1 MTGAEL
7 RELATELGIDAIGAA
22 PVAAYDDTE
31 LHIHDR
37 RSRGLFADMKFTMAR
52 PEISCH
58 PELLLEGA
66 TTLIAGALCYYREGA
81 EPGSGD
87 GRLPRYT
94 WRDEYA
100 ELRMRLAAL
109 GERLGGDY
117 RVLVDESEHV
127 DRAGAVRVD
136 VHTARPGIVIG
147 RRGAEADE
155 LRAELATITGN
166 NRVQLHIQEIKS
178 PELDAALIAQGV
190 ADQLANRIAFRR
202 AMKRAV
208 QNAQRA
214 GALGIKVQC
223 SGRLGGAE
231 MSRTEWYREGRV
243 PLHTL
248 RADIDYGFREAKTSN
263 GRVGVKVWLYRGD
276 ILPYKSQSDDKI
288 AREAAMA
295 VGETSGQSTEA
306 GQRRVVSSA
315 GRPQAAAVEQAEA
328 APLLKDADPELEKLL
343 DEEETIAR
351 QTRQGHETPHFR
363 GDD

>member
-1 MTGAEL
+1 
-7 RELATELGIDAIGAA
+7 
-22 PVAAYDDTE
+22 
-31 LHIHDR
+31 
-37 RSRGLFADMKFTMAR
+37 
-52 PEISCH
+52 
-58 PELLLEGA
+58 
-66 TTLIAGALCYYREGA
+66 
-81 EPGSGD
+81 
-87 GRLPRYT
+87 
-94 WRDEYA
+94 
-100 ELRMRLAAL
+100 
-109 GERLGGDY
+109 
-117 RVLVDESEHV
+117 
-127 DRAGAVRVD
+127 
-136 VHTARPGIVIG
+136 
-147 RRGAEADE
+147 
-155 LRAELATITGN
+155 
-166 NRVQLHIQEIKS
+166 
-178 PELDAALIAQGV
+178 
-190 ADQLANRIAFRR
+190 
-202 AMKRAV
+202 MKRAV

-315 GRPQAAAVEQAEA
+315 GRPQAAAVEPVEA

-351 QTRQGHETPHFR
+351 QTRRVTRRRTSAVTTER
-363 GDD
+363 GGR

>member
-1 MTGAEL
+1 
-7 RELATELGIDAIGAA
+7 
-22 PVAAYDDTE
+22 
-31 LHIHDR
+31 
-37 RSRGLFADMKFTMAR
+37 
-52 PEISCH
+52 
-58 PELLLEGA
+58 
-66 TTLIAGALCYYREGA
+66 
-81 EPGSGD
+81 
-87 GRLPRYT
+87 
-94 WRDEYA
+94 
-100 ELRMRLAAL
+100 
-109 GERLGGDY
+109 
-117 RVLVDESEHV
+117 
-127 DRAGAVRVD
+127 
-136 VHTARPGIVIG
+136 
-147 RRGAEADE
+147 
-155 LRAELATITGN
+155 
-166 NRVQLHIQEIKS
+166 
-178 PELDAALIAQGV
+178 
-190 ADQLANRIAFRR
+190 
-202 AMKRAV
+202 MKRAV

-295 VGETSGQSTEA
+295 VGETSGQSTE
-306 GQRRVVSSA
+306 GSPRRVVSSA
-315 GRPQAAAVEQAEA
+315 GRPPAAPEPAEPA

>member
-1 MTGAEL
+1 VGQKINPY
-7 RELATELGIDAIGAA
+7 G
-22 PVAAYDDTE
+22 
-31 LHIHDR
+31 
-37 RSRGLFADMKFTMAR
+37 F
-52 PEISCH
+52 
-58 PELLLEGA
+58 
-66 TTLIAGALCYYREGA
+66 
-81 EPGSGD
+81 
-87 GRLPRYT
+87 
-94 WRDEYA
+94 
-100 ELRMRLAAL
+100 
-109 GERLGGDY
+109 RLGVSTDWKSRWFSEREYEKYLTEDWKIRQAIMGK
-117 RVLVDESEHV
+117 LESAAISRIEIERTR
-127 DRAGAVRVD
+127 DKVRVD

-147 RRGAEADE
+147 RRGAQADE
-155 LRAELATITGN
+155 LRNVITAITGN
-166 NRVQLHIQEIKS
+166 PKIQLNIVEIKT
-178 PELDAALIAQGV
+178 PELDAALVAQGV
-190 ADQLANRIAFRR
+190 ADQLAGRIAFRR

-248 RADIDYGFREAKTSN
+248 RADIDYGFREAKTAN

-276 ILPYKSQSDDKI
+276 ILPYKSQTDDKI

-295 VGETSGQSTEA
+295 VGETSGQTEA
-306 GQRRVVSSA
+306 GARRVVSSA
-315 GRPQAAAVEQAEA
+315 SRRPVAGEVAEA
-328 APLLKDADPELEKLL
+328 PEAPLLKEADPELEKLL